1 MDEPTQ
7 TTFAD
12 MFKNSFLNMFPE
24 TVDPWQLVTV
34 LAVSLLLGLCI
45 YAVYRR
51 CFMGVV
57 YDHSFAISLVIMTVL
72 VSVIIVTISS
82 NVMLSLGMVG
92 APSPVVHSY
101 TLYGTYNSDYDSE
114 HNSARAQITRLPC
127 IIKSAREISLYKH
140 QRRNKLALVLQESN
154 GNRRTV
160 LQRCQRADVQV
171 FQARETLNPLKTA
184 NIRQIVAGIG
194 MLRSQ
199 HRKHQIRHR
208 PHISNTIASGI
219 GIPDR
224 RSHTLSQR
232 SINNR
237 GDFRSRNVCLLPC

>member
-7 TTFAD
+7 TTFTD

-92 APSPVVHSY
+92 ALSIVRYRTAVKGPLDLMFLFWAITTGIAVGATYYYIGIVAFLFVAVVFFVLRNVRGGSE
-101 TLYGTYNSDYDSE
+101 TYM
-114 HNSARAQITRLPC
+114 
-127 IIKSAREISLYKH
+127 
-140 QRRNKLALVLQESN
+140 LVLECSADLPVEEEV
-154 GNRRTV
+154 RRALASYQTKV
-160 LQRCQRADVQV
+160 
-171 FQARETLNPLKTA
+171 
-184 NIRQIVAGIG
+184 
-194 MLRSQ
+194 RSKVV
-199 HRKHQIRHR
+199 R
-208 PHISNTIASGI
+208 
-219 GIPDR
+219 
-224 RSHTLSQR
+224 
-232 SINNR
+232 NNR
-237 GDFRSRNVCLLPC
+237 AELTVEVLMKDDNMNVVNVISQIEGVDNVTMVQYRGRYDA

>member
-7 TTFAD
+7 TTFTD

-57 YDHSFAISLVIMTVL
+57 YDHSFAISLVIMAVL

-92 APSPVVHSY
+92 ALSIVRYRTAVKSPLDLMFLFWAITTGIAVGATYYYIGIVAFLFVAVVFFVLRNVRGGSE
-101 TLYGTYNSDYDSE
+101 TYM
-114 HNSARAQITRLPC
+114 
-127 IIKSAREISLYKH
+127 
-140 QRRNKLALVLQESN
+140 LVLECSADLPVEEEV
-154 GNRRTV
+154 RRALASYQTKV
-160 LQRCQRADVQV
+160 
-171 FQARETLNPLKTA
+171 
-184 NIRQIVAGIG
+184 
-194 MLRSQ
+194 RSKVV
-199 HRKHQIRHR
+199 R
-208 PHISNTIASGI
+208 
-219 GIPDR
+219 
-224 RSHTLSQR
+224 
-232 SINNR
+232 NNR
-237 GDFRSRNVCLLPC
+237 AELTVEVLMKDDNMNVVNVISQIEGVDNVTMVQYRGSYDA

>member
-7 TTFAD
+7 TTFTD

-57 YDHSFAISLVIMTVL
+57 YDHSFAISLVIMAVL

-92 APSPVVHSY
+92 ALSIVRYRTAVKSPLDLMFLFWAITTGIAVGRPI
-101 TLYGTYNSDYDSE
+101 TT
-114 HNSARAQITRLPC
+114 SA
-127 IIKSAREISLYKH
+127 S
-140 QRRNKLALVLQESN
+140 
-154 GNRRTV
+154 
-160 LQRCQRADVQV
+160 
-171 FQARETLNPLKTA
+171 
-184 NIRQIVAGIG
+184 
-194 MLRSQ
+194 LRSC
-199 HRKHQIRHR
+199 
-208 PHISNTIASGI
+208 
-219 GIPDR
+219 
-224 RSHTLSQR
+224 LSR
-232 SINNR
+232 WCSSS
-237 GDFRSRNVCLLPC
+237 FEM

>member
-92 APSPVVHSY
+92 ALSIVRYRTAVKSPLDLMFLFWAITTGIAVGATYYYIGIVAFLFVAVVFFVLRNVRGGSE
-101 TLYGTYNSDYDSE
+101 TYM
-114 HNSARAQITRLPC
+114 
-127 IIKSAREISLYKH
+127 
-140 QRRNKLALVLQESN
+140 LVLECSADLPVEEEV
-154 GNRRTV
+154 RRALASYQTKVRSKVVRNDRAELTV
-160 LQRCQRADVQV
+160 EVLMKDDNMNVVNVISQIEGVDNVTMVQY
-171 FQARETLNPLKTA
+171 
-184 NIRQIVAGIG
+184 
-194 MLRSQ
+194 
-199 HRKHQIRHR
+199 
-208 PHISNTIASGI
+208 
-219 GIPDR
+219 
-224 RSHTLSQR
+224 
-232 SINNR
+232 R
-237 GDFRSRNVCLLPC
+237 GSYDA